1 MIGIR
6 KKLNDLKE
14 LYACEKG
21 YNNWEQCINDQAN
34 YMVEKIMNE
43 LALRLVKNNG
53 VLADVS
59 QQREL
64 LVAYE
69 KQHYTPSE
77 WALASKQCEKEID
90 DFLATNCG

>member
-1 MIGIR
+1 MKNKIKEILEKNYTNKG
-6 KKLNDLKE
+6 LDLQV
-14 LYACEKG
+14 AT
-21 YNNWEQCINDQAN
+21 DQ
-34 YMVEKIMNE
+34 
-43 LALRLVKNNG
+43 LFDLFS
-53 VLADVS
+53 VS

-90 DFLATNCG
+90 QLLATNCG